1 MFHSHP
7 TFSDSVNVP
16 QSLVLRTLCAVP
28 LLSSHHGSSLFLV
41 CTQKPLAIC
50 YVLFINNAP
59 IQPSVHLRCLPD
71 IKTVNTDREFINFD
85 NSGKV
90 KAIA

>member
-16 QSLVLRTLCAVP
+16 QSLVLRTLCAVR

-59 IQPSVHLRCLPD
+59 IQPSVHNTG
-71 IKTVNTDREFINFD
+71 TVGYCDTE
-85 NSGKV
+85 GKR
-90 KAIA
+90 KLYEPRITISSL